1 MQYQL
6 SIKIRWKKF
15 RGCAVVNFDITMKW
29 MEYIRNNP
37 ENAYRF
43 SENFWSSQIESKKW
57 LLECIPEDAGTI
69 CIFGG
74 WYGILAQ
81 FIADKFPD
89 SYIVTTDIDP
99 NCEKVFYQIN
109 TSDNIY
115 HKTWDMRDGI
125 PNSLCPDLVINTSS
139 EHVTQE
145 VYDAWWDSIPSATK
159 YIIQGNNLENPE
171 HVRLA
176 DNLEE
181 FLKLNRIEEPEYAG
195 MLKCGHFYRYM
206 AVGYK

>member
-1 MQYQL
+1 M
-6 SIKIRWKKF
+6 
-15 RGCAVVNFDITMKW
+15 VNFDITMKW

>member
-1 MQYQL
+1 
-6 SIKIRWKKF
+6 
-15 RGCAVVNFDITMKW
+15 MKW

-37 ENAYRF
+37 DNAYRF

-57 LLECIPEDAGTI
+57 LLECIPEDAYTI

-89 SYIVTTDIDP
+89 SYIVTTDLDP
-99 NCEKVFYQIN
+99 STEEVFYQIN

-145 VYDAWWDSIPSATK
+145 VYDAWWHSIPSGTK
-159 YIIQGNNLENPE
+159 YIVQGNNLENPE

-176 DNLEE
+176 SNLEE
-181 FLKLNRIEEPEYAG
+181 FLTINNIKEPQYAG
-195 MLKCGHFYRYM
+195 MLKCGHFYRFM
-206 AVGYK
+206 ATGVK